1 MASLGIWLWSNRSSF
16 GIARTCP
23 VSTTILG
30 QPVHLGSSQLRTWS
44 IVIYSV
50 FLAPGINLILPL
62 GLFLGLFLS
71 YQAWHRRRNP
81 HPELNTPSIVPTVIG
96 MVLLLTINVIF
107 LVNIELTLRQNREL
121 QSPGES
127 LWTFGQILAIL
138 LLVLPL
144 RDLVE
149 TVLSRHEKRRR
160 KEHTELLRNAIKESA
175 TSETIRAIVKHG
187 ADVNVMVEGTRPI
200 LAITSILNL
209 AF

>member
-149 TVLSRHEKRRR
+149 TVLSRHEKQRR

-187 ADVNVMVEGTRPI
+187 ADVNVMVEGTRLSAMGPT
-200 LAITSILNL
+200 LFLVT
-209 AF
+209 